1 MKQRKQPHTASVLQS
16 WVAAAA
22 RQQDIVP
29 IRLQRQ
35 ISFMVIAAVLD
46 RVRDGND
53 DPLFIVKG
61 GVAMELRLH
70 LQARTSKD
78 FDAVFREGFDQML
91 DRLDG
96 ALGQPF
102 GGFTVR
108 RGEPEP
114 IGPTHSLR
122 IDLKLSYKGRSWS
135 SVQLEVSPSEG
146 QLGREI
152 DRVAAFDLAPFG
164 LDLDGPNDVPCVAT
178 RYQIA
183 QKLHACT
190 EVFDEGPENG
200 RFRDLL
206 DLLLLRGLVAD
217 EALADVR
224 GACVEVFDVRRKH
237 TWPPRLIVPDS
248 WAGPFERLANE
259 SQFEITEVEEA
270 AARVREMIGEID
282 RAR

>member
-1 MKQRKQPHTASVLQS
+1 VKQRKQPHTASVLQA
-16 WVAAAA
+16 WVATAA

-29 IRLQRQ
+29 LRLQRQ
-35 ISFMVIAAVLD
+35 ISFMVISAILD
-46 RVRDGND
+46 RVRDENN

-78 FDAVFREGFDQML
+78 FDAVFRESFDQML
-91 DRLDG
+91 ERLG
-96 ALGQPF
+96 EALDQPF
-102 GGFTVR
+102 GGFTLR

-114 IGPTHSLR
+114 IGPAHSLR

-135 SVQLEVSPSEG
+135 TVQLEVSPSEG
-146 QLGREI
+146 QLAREI

-164 LDLDGPNDVPCVAT
+164 LEGPNDVPCVAT

-190 EVFDEGPENG
+190 EVFDDGPENG

-206 DLLLLRGLVAD
+206 DLLLLRGLVED
-217 EALADVR
+217 VALAHVR

-237 TWPPRLIVPDS
+237 SWPPQLTVPDS
-248 WAGPFERLANE
+248 WAGPFERLAKE
-259 SQFEITEVEEA
+259 SQFAITDVEDA
-270 AARVREMIGEID
+270 AARVREMIAEID
-282 RAR
+282 AAQ